1 MAGTPIICRASV
13 RRWGEIQR
21 LNKTRSGSHLP
32 LPKTSKTGQLDSEEK
47 NQPDEQQISDSHQL
61 CLQLPINTNIA

>member
-13 RRWGEIQR
+13 RRWGEIQG
-21 LNKTRSGSHLP
+21 LNKTRRGSDLP

-47 NQPDEQQISDSHQL
+47 NQPDE
-61 CLQLPINTNIA
+61 